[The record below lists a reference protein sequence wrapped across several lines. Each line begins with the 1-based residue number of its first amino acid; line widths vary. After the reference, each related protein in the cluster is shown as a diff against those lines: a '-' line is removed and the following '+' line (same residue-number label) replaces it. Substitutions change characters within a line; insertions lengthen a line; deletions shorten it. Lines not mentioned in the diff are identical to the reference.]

1 MKFFEELEE
10 TPECNLQLKDLII
23 ECLNNDLKKRPSSE
37 QVMNQLE
44 DLKRDNEVGDPCPED
59 IQKAAG
65 ILKEAEK
72 GRIKKVSDKLLPLLC
87 K

>member
-1 MKFFEELEE
+1 
-10 TPECNLQLKDLII
+10 
-23 ECLNNDLKKRPSSE
+23 
-37 QVMNQLE
+37 MNQLE

-59 IQKAAG
+59 IQKAAS